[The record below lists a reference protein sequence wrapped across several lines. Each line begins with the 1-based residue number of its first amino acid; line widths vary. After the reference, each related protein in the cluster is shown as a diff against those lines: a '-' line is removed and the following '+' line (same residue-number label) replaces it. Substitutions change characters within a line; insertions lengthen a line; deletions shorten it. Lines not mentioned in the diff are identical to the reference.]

1 MPEFAFIFRPTR
13 PVAPADLP
21 KRNAAARA
29 WALARRDEGIVK
41 TASPLEDGGVVV
53 RQQAVTPVPADG
65 AVGAVLVIAAQDLDA
80 AVTLAKTHPG
90 LAYGT
95 EIEVRPVKAV
105 APPTGQ

>member
-1 MPEFAFIFRPTR
+1 M
-13 PVAPADLP
+13 
-21 KRNAAARA
+21 
-29 WALARRDEGIVK
+29 
-41 TASPLEDGGVVV
+41 
-53 RQQAVTPVPADG
+53 TPVSADG

-105 APPTGQ
+105 ALPPASR